1 MVMFIFKRVL
11 KKLYGQKRTYLLMM
25 IQFAVG
31 FFILNT
37 FISSSVTINGKL
49 GNLIRDSKNN
59 EFSIYATYKDKT
71 FFQRETFS
79 LLEWGKE
86 EPQIRE
92 FEEVPFDSGDL
103 KNLQEEFPNVD
114 FSINVEVDI
123 IYLGGEEGEQYKV
136 YYSSLYKDVKVSE
149 GFLNILKEGNSV
161 NMVNPRDFPHSFD
174 ESEFIALNGEKYNYN
189 IIKSEEN
196 LIYIPIDAYYDIYH
210 PKDLVN
216 IKFKMMMND
225 EKISYFDLINNVY
238 TKLYESNNETFLYD
252 IESEFANFLAHV
264 NRAAEE
270 SVAFNFIVIVLL
282 IIILIGLSGLFV
294 LTINKRKKEIAIC
307 LALGANK
314 VVVYCEIIL
323 EMSII
328 ALMGTALGIVGS
340 LFLLSNDF
348 EIATVV
354 VSSSNAVVLGLFVLS
369 IFSVIISSIPV
380 LISIKKL
387 MPIEILRST

>member
-92 FEEVPFDSGDL
+92 FEEVPFDSGVL

-161 NMVNPRDFPHSFD
+161 NMVNPRDFRIH
-174 ESEFIALNGEKYNYN
+174 LMKV
-189 IIKSEEN
+189 N
-196 LIYIPIDAYYDIYH
+196 LSH
-210 PKDLVN
+210 
-216 IKFKMMMND
+216 
-225 EKISYFDLINNVY
+225 
-238 TKLYESNNETFLYD
+238 
-252 IESEFANFLAHV
+252 
-264 NRAAEE
+264 
-270 SVAFNFIVIVLL
+270 
-282 IIILIGLSGLFV
+282 
-294 LTINKRKKEIAIC
+294 
-307 LALGANK
+307 
-314 VVVYCEIIL
+314 
-323 EMSII
+323 
-328 ALMGTALGIVGS
+328 
-340 LFLLSNDF
+340 
-348 EIATVV
+348 
-354 VSSSNAVVLGLFVLS
+354 
-369 IFSVIISSIPV
+369 
-380 LISIKKL
+380 
-387 MPIEILRST
+387 